1 MAKTTK
7 TRIEKKETEKGLSRF
22 NLDNIIPP
30 KFHLLSA
37 ILIILLLFL
46 VFLSPM
52 FFGGKTFQSGDI
64 LASKSA
70 EPYIQNHT
78 DGFTLWNPL
87 IFCGMPAYV
96 IGTGYLW
103 FNLICVIISE
113 IKILFG
119 SFFSV
124 EYARWTIYLIILG
137 ISSFMLMKSL
147 TKNTLISLFTGIASS
162 FSTGIIVFLYIG
174 HVTKLTS
181 LCFYP
186 LIFLLL
192 LRFQKKIRLIDFL
205 ILVITLQL
213 FLQGFHA
220 QIIFYIAFSV
230 VIYYLYFVIRYL
242 FKKEKENLK
251 NLVKSGLMVLIAVII
266 ASLIQLDSFTQV
278 SEYTQYSTRGPK
290 GIIENTTGTDDKSS
304 SDYYDYHTNWS
315 FSPQEVLTFI
325 IPSYF
330 GFGNSTYKGPLTNGQ
345 EVDVNT
351 YFGQMPFVDVAMYM
365 GVLIFFLG
373 LFAIVTRW
381 KEPFVQFLTILTGIA
396 LLISF
401 GKNFPILFNLLFYH
415 LPSFD
420 KFRVPSMILV
430 LVQLNFPILA
440 GLGIMRIIQIKEE
453 KDLKLTKVIRNI
465 AFVFTGVFVL
475 SILLNGT
482 LSGWFTERITT
493 YASTLQASK
502 PQMAQQYTAL
512 ADYSS
517 SMFTGDFIIA
527 FIILSGAFWGAYFY
541 LNSKFS
547 KDIFVLI
554 LIILATIDLWR
565 IDARGA
571 KYIDNPEI
579 KNMFDTPNYVNVIRK
594 QNDKDPFRILNLK
607 QDGSLGSFNNNS
619 NFNAYF
625 LLEDYYGYSGVKPRS
640 YQDLID
646 VAGPVNETAWR
657 MLNVKYVITNSPAQ
671 LPGFQP
677 IYQNEKEYVYVNSLA
692 LPRAYFVNRVE
703 NKKDIDVLNDIK
715 ANSFDPKNVA
725 YLNDEKVKVDAP
737 DSTSYVHFAGYK
749 DEKVS
754 MDVNASGNNFLFLG
768 NTYMTKGINI
778 KIGSFQLF
786 SSELWKAYIDGNKSE
801 IYKVNHG
808 FMGIVVPKGIHKVEF
823 IFNPTSFVV
832 SKYVAL
838 ILSSLTVLG
847 LIITLLIPV
856 IKKKGKQ
863 NELSSN

>member
-1 MAKTTK
+1 MAKITK
-7 TRIEKKETEKGLSRF
+7 TRTEKKENEKGLNRF
-22 NLDNIIPP
+22 NVDNIIPP

-64 LASKSA
+64 IASKSMV
-70 EPYIQNHT
+70 PYIDNHK

-87 IFCGMPAYV
+87 IFCGMPAYA
-96 IGTGYLW
+96 IGTANIW
-103 FNLICVIISE
+103 FNLINVIFSA
-113 IKILFG
+113 IKTFFG

-124 EYARWTIYLIILG
+124 EYARWAIYLIILG

-147 TKNTLISLFTGIASS
+147 TKNTLVSLFTGIAAS

-213 FLQGFHA
+213 FIQGFHA

-230 VIYYLYFVIRYL
+230 VIYYLYFLIRYL
-242 FKKEKENLK
+242 INKEKENLAR
-251 NLVKSGLMVLIAVII
+251 LFKSGFLVLGAVII
-266 ASLIQLDSFTQV
+266 ASLIQMDSFTQI

-290 GIIENTTGTDDKSS
+290 GIIENTKGSDDKSG
-304 SDYYDYHTNWS
+304 SDYYDYHTQWS
-315 FSPQEVLTFI
+315 FSPQEIMTFI
-325 IPSYF
+325 IPSYY

-373 LFAIVTRW
+373 MFAIFTRW

-401 GKNFPILFNLLFYH
+401 GKNFPVLFDLLFYH

-430 LVQLNFPILA
+430 IVQLNFPILA
-440 GLGIMRIIQIKEE
+440 GLGIMKIIQIKEE
-453 KDLKLTKVIRNI
+453 KDLKLQKAIKNI
-465 AFVFTGVFVL
+465 AFVFTALFVL
-475 SILLNGT
+475 SILLNSVLG
-482 LSGWFTERITT
+482 GWFTERVTT
-493 YASTLQASK
+493 YASSLQASK

-517 SMFTGDFIIA
+517 GMFTGDIIIA
-527 FIILSGAFWGAYFY
+527 FIILAGAFWGAYLY
-541 LNSKFS
+541 LQSKFS
-547 KDIFVLI
+547 KDIFVLV

-565 IDARGA
+565 IDARGS
-571 KYIDNPEI
+571 KYVDNPEI
-579 KNMFDTPNYVNVIRK
+579 NNMFETPNYVNVIKK
-594 QNDKDPFRILNLK
+594 QNDKEPFRIFNLK
-607 QDGSLGSFNNNS
+607 QDGSLGSYNYNENY
-619 NFNAYF
+619 NAYF
-625 LLEDYYGYSGVKPRS
+625 LLEDYYGYSGVKPRA
-640 YQDLID
+640 YQDLIE
-646 VAGPVNETAWR
+646 VVGPVNETAWR
-657 MLNVKYVITNSPAQ
+657 MLNVRYIITNSPAQ

-677 IYQNEKEYVYVNSLA
+677 IYQNEKEYIYKNNLA
-692 LPRAYFVNRVE
+692 LPRAYFVNKVE
-703 NKKDIDVLNDIK
+703 NKKDIDVLNDMK
-715 ANSFDPKNVA
+715 ANSFDPRNIA
-725 YLNDEKVKVDAP
+725 YVNDENVHVDLP
-737 DSTSYVHFAGYK
+737 DSTTYVRFADYK
-749 DEKVS
+749 NEKIS
-754 MDVNASGNNFLFLG
+754 LDVNASGNNFLFLG
-768 NTYMTKGINI
+768 NNYMTKGMDI

-786 SSELWKAYIDGNKSE
+786 SSELWKAYIDGRKSD
-801 IYKVNHG
+801 IYRVNHG
-808 FMGIVVPKGIHKVEF
+808 FMGIIVPKGIHKVEF
-823 IFNPTSFVV
+823 IYNPTSFVL

-838 ILSSLTVLG
+838 ILSTLTVLG
-847 LIITLLIPV
+847 LAITLLIPAL
-856 IKKKGKQ
+856 KKKK
-863 NELSSN
+863 EK